1 MINVP
6 FKEELVLLFR
16 ICFFNWDLFPM
27 LKEIIKLQSLLNGTF
42 KRNNKM
48 NICGIELKA
57 NQTILAVQID
67 GEYKDLKTKKI
78 TLEDDELQESI
89 RSYCN
94 DLLVFLT
101 ENDIEQVYIK
111 KRAKKGNFAG
121 GAITFKME
129 SLIQLNPKCLVDL
142 VSAQA
147 MGSFERKN
155 SVEYPEALNKYQEQA
170 YLAILASI

>member
-129 SLIQLNPKCLVDL
+129 SLIQLNPKCTVDL

-170 YLAILASI
+170 YLAILASK

>member
-1 MINVP
+1 
-6 FKEELVLLFR
+6 
-16 ICFFNWDLFPM
+16 
-27 LKEIIKLQSLLNGTF
+27 
-42 KRNNKM
+42 M

-67 GEYKDLKTKKI
+67 SEYKDLKTKKI
-78 TLEDDELQESI
+78 TLEDDEHQESI

-101 ENDIEQVYIK
+101 ENNIEQVYIK

-121 GAITFKME
+121 GAVTFKME
-129 SLIQLNPKCLVDL
+129 SLIQLNPKCSVEL
-142 VSAQA
+142 VSSQA

-155 SVEYPEALNKYQEQA
+155 SVEYPEGLNKYQEQA
-170 YLAILASI
+170 YLALLSSI